1 MILLE
6 TTKKERLPL
15 GFLSKGGKPT
25 MNAVE
30 MFYVYFKNGG
40 TPYDTKVNPL
50 ALLYVREHFNFHE
63 EGSFEMMILWGLNSK
78 CLKSHTSKER
88 ALAMIQAKSNAFLLI
103 QTTTD

>member
-6 TTKKERLPL
+6 TTKKERLPF

-25 MNAVE
+25 MNAVD
-30 MFYVYFKNGG
+30 MFFVYFKNGG
-40 TPYDTKVNPL
+40 TPYDVKVNPF
-50 ALLYVREHFNFHE
+50 ALSRVRSHFNFHE

-103 QTTTD
+103 QTTTE